1 MRSLLLVWRVFARR
15 GLSNWRMLSVLAL
28 GVVVAATLLASAPIY
43 ARTMADMGLTFQ
55 IRQDLQD
62 QPSTRI
68 EFPNVAIQTQD
79 GVALRDAV
87 EKRIDER
94 IGWFAAAKGRYLRA
108 PWLVTAKEG
117 QAPLATSPLGQLQSL
132 TGYESHVA
140 VVTGRL
146 PRPTGPGQPIEV
158 ALGASAFK
166 QSGLAVGDAFTF
178 YEGFDTCERVL
189 PPPDSVPPP
198 FPCKPQATVSYAFPA
213 IVVGVV
219 NPVDVADH
227 FWVQGSGAYFDPT
240 RPVDGAGPVLPM
252 FTDESS
258 LLNGFG
264 STHPGYRV
272 TLAYNVF
279 ADPSKLSRSNYQ
291 RARNDIHA
299 LYDEFSPIGGAAF
312 SPLTTTLDRFGTSE
326 NYQQVPLTILLLEIA
341 AVALFYVV
349 LMSAVVV
356 ERQAMEIALLRSRG
370 ATIGQVASL
379 YALEGLVIG
388 VPVML
393 VAPFLAA
400 TTTALLGLTPIFNDV
415 AEHRLLPVTV
425 PLASFGLA
433 GLAVVLSML
442 ALVGPAFLVSRRSAV
457 GQRRAEG
464 RPGVSLIQRY
474 YLDLALVLIAGLLLW
489 ELNQRGSV
497 FTPSPSGGVSSD
509 PLLLASPAL
518 IILAAAAMLLRLYPM
533 VLRMAAK
540 AFAATAGVTVVIGL
554 WQVVRSPGQYTRLTL
569 LLMMAVA
576 VGTFA
581 ASYSS
586 TAERSYRDRANFE
599 TGVDWRA
606 ATRNEGLL
614 GSSGS
619 DADALLQAIPGVAG
633 ATSVLRTTGGLSV
646 TGVGSQNLQILGLNP
661 NAARNYLWFRNDF
674 AEHSL
679 NQLMDALGPPGDF
692 AGKVLPGDPSS
703 LSFWVY
709 TAESREQLTLWATV
723 RDSRGQFDYLELGPL
738 TGTGWRELRAP
749 VHRDIGPGLVA
760 PISLESLVMTQP
772 PNHFDTAKTPIYFDD
787 ISAVSADG
795 QRTVV
800 EDFESTAGWAIL
812 PTRAINQNQFELSAD
827 QHHGGGIAAK
837 LTLHGGASG
846 EVQGIFFEDDYI
858 PLPAVVSQS
867 FLASTGLKVGG
878 VTNLQIGGL
887 VVPVVVRDSFKLFP
901 TLSSADGS
909 AIILNRDYLES
920 WLKLSFSLSVPQFN
934 EAWFT
939 FASGADR
946 GTVARA
952 IREQRFGLVNVF
964 DRREELTS
972 ISQNPLIAAG
982 GSGILFVAFLAVL
995 ALVAAALLVSLWMAV
1010 QRRRVEFAVLRALGV
1025 SRGQV
1030 FRLLAFEY
1038 ALVAVVGMVAG
1049 SYVGIVVGRRM
1060 LSFLDVTET
1069 GARAEPEFILQTQW
1083 AVVIFGAAVV
1093 LGIFA
1098 VALIL
1103 ASRLLARTSDAQA
1116 LRLE

>member
-1 MRSLLLVWRVFARR
+1 MCSLILVWRLFARR

-62 QPSTRI
+62 QPNTRI
-68 EFPNVAIQTQD
+68 EFPNVPIQTQD
-79 GVALRDAV
+79 GVALRDAI
-87 EKRIDER
+87 EKRIDQR
-94 IGWFAAAKGRYLRA
+94 IGWFAAAKERYVRA
-108 PWLVTAKEG
+108 PWMVTAKQG
-117 QAPLATSPLGQLQSL
+117 KAPVQTNAFGQLQSL
-132 TGYESHVA
+132 TGYASHVTVLA
-140 VVTGRL
+140 GRL
-146 PRPTGPGQPIEV
+146 PQATGTGQPIEV
-158 ALGASAFK
+158 ALGSAAFK

-178 YEGFDTCERVL
+178 YEDFDTCERAL
-189 PPPDSVPPP
+189 PPPDASPPP
-198 FPCKPQATVSYAFPA
+198 FPCKPQATVSFSYPA
-213 IVVGVV
+213 VVVGVID
-219 NPVDVADH
+219 PVDVADH
-227 FWVQGSGAYFDPT
+227 FWVQGVGGYFDPT
-240 RPVDGAGPVLPM
+240 RPLDGAGPVLPM

-264 STHPGYRV
+264 SIHPGYRV

-279 ADPSKLSRSNYQ
+279 ADPQKLSRTNYQ
-291 RARNDIHA
+291 RARSDIHA
-299 LYDEFSPIGGAAF
+299 LYDEFSPIGGVAF
-312 SPLTTTLDRFGTSE
+312 SPLTTTLDNFGTSE

-370 ATIGQVASL
+370 ATIGQVVSL
-379 YALEGLVIG
+379 YVLEGLVVG

-400 TTTALLGLTPIFNDV
+400 ATTALLGLTPIFTNV

-425 PLASFGLA
+425 LPESFGLA
-433 GLAVVLSML
+433 GVGVGLSLL
-442 ALVGPAFLVSRRSAV
+442 ALIAPAFIVSRRSAV
-457 GQRRAEG
+457 SQRRAEG

-474 YLDLALVLIAGLLLW
+474 YLDFALVLIAGLLLW

-497 FTPSPSGGVSSD
+497 FKPSAAGGVSSD

-533 VLRMAAK
+533 VLRLAAK
-540 AFAATAGVTVVIGL
+540 TFAAAAGVTVAIGL

-581 ASYSS
+581 ASYAS
-586 TAERSYRDRANFE
+586 TAERSYRDRADFE

-606 ATRNEGLL
+606 TTRNEGTL
-614 GSSGS
+614 GTNGS
-619 DADALLQAIPGVAG
+619 DADALLSSIPGVAG
-633 ATSVLRTTGGLSV
+633 ATSVLRTMAGLAV
-646 TGVGSQNLQILGLNP
+646 TGIGSQNLQVLAVNP
-661 NAARNYLWFRNDF
+661 DVARNYLWFRSDF
-674 AEHSL
+674 ADHSL
-679 NQLMDALGPPGDF
+679 NQLMDVMGPPGEF
-692 AGKVLPGDPSS
+692 PGKVLPGDAAT
-703 LSFWVY
+703 LSVWVY
-709 TAESREQLTLWATV
+709 TAESRDQLTLWAGV
-723 RDSRGQFDYLELGPL
+723 RDSTGQFDYLELGPL
-738 TGTGWRELRAP
+738 AGTGWRELQSP

-760 PISLESLVMTQP
+760 PISIESLVMTQP
-772 PNHFDTAKTPIYFDD
+772 PNHFDTAKTPIYFDE
-787 ISAVSADG
+787 VSGVSTGG

-800 EDFESTAGWAIL
+800 EDFEAGSRWSIL
-812 PTRAINQNQFELSAD
+812 PTRAINQNQFELSAE
-827 QHHGGGIAAK
+827 QRHGGSSAAK

-846 EVQGIFFEDDYI
+846 EVQGIFFKDDHI

-867 FLASTGLKVGG
+867 FLASTGLKIGG
-878 VTNLQIGGL
+878 TTNLQIGGL
-887 VVPVVVRDSFKLFP
+887 VVPIVVRDSFRLFP
-901 TLSSADGS
+901 TMSSADGPG
-909 AIILNRDYLES
+909 IILNRDYLAS

-934 EAWFT
+934 EGWFT
-939 FASGADR
+939 FPSGADR
-946 GTVARA
+946 TAVGKT
-952 IREQRFGLVNVF
+952 IQDQRYGLVNVF
-964 DRREELTS
+964 DRQQELAT

-982 GSGILFVAFLAVL
+982 GSGILFVAFLAILV
-995 ALVAAALLVSLWMAV
+995 LVAVALLVSLWMAV

-1025 SRGQV
+1025 SRSQV

-1049 SYVGIVVGRRM
+1049 SYLGLVVGRRM
-1060 LSFLDVTET
+1060 LSFLDVTQT
-1069 GARAEPEFILQTQW
+1069 GARVEPGFILETQW
-1083 AVVIFGAAVV
+1083 GVVIFGAVAV

-1098 VALIL
+1098 VALVL
-1103 ASRLLARTSDAQA
+1103 ATRLLARTSDAQA